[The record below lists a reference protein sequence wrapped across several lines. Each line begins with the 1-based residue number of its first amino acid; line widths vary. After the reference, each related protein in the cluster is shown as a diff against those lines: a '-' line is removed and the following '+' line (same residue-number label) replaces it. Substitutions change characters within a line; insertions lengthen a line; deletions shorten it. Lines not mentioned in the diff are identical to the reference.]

1 MKKNALLL
9 FSAVLCLLLSV
20 RTTAQELSPTVIY
33 QIQNESGLMMSY
45 DGDGEFCR
53 LAASNPDDPNQQWY
67 VVPSGEGLVQ
77 LMNVSAGKYLGLVTS
92 SWNTWDCHFY
102 DNDELEASLDHA
114 QYTIENIDGEYSGL
128 KIKSSSKYLGLDE
141 ADEGSKIWCD
151 KSISNYGKWKFVA
164 LASDAQ
170 NVYQS
175 AYDNILKYA
184 EENFQSNYTVIY
196 DFISDS
202 LMNVSS
208 IYETGSDEDYET
220 GANVLQD
227 FSRKLSTVKSSLD
240 TMNKT
245 LQRMIELIQMTDF
258 PGIDALNADYETYSD
273 LLLGGNI
280 TYKQA
285 LEGPDAMEEV
295 VKNYYLSQLP
305 SATPENP
312 ADLSYFIK
320 HPSFREE
327 LAYTEDCK
335 ITSSGWTTQSADL
348 PDTGT
353 DIGAKNKLED
363 EVGRSTSCF
372 NMWSWQ
378 FSTMSVNQELA
389 GLPEGRY
396 ILTCEGW
403 TNGGEVVAQ
412 HAYATSNSGITVES
426 NYASEA
432 MLSTAWE
439 RFTTPEINVSDGYLK
454 IGFISQKEDKGG
466 SKGWFLVTD
475 FKLLYVG
482 ELGTSTIVKD
492 IQNRLVV
499 AEEIVLTLN
508 GDKTVL
514 VNAVAQAKAIDEN
527 SGQEEAQLALDTLN
541 AAIEEAQKAAKQ
553 YKDFIEGSYA
563 SATEY
568 ASSLADEKAQEL
580 MNSVLTRVDNTIA
593 ADTTTYKAVSELE
606 ALIDVCRSYTA
617 LYVERAIEALT
628 LTSLK
633 PEAVANL
640 NTVVSDNWNA
650 LQTALSVDEIRAL
663 TQKLE
668 IAVDDAMLT
677 QPAGENTE
685 MSFLIKNADAA
696 DGGDNYLTAWEVS
709 KGNGNKY
716 TNAGESF
723 TKSPSDRYIDSYNS
737 EAGALKFT
745 AKQTVYN
752 LPNGTYRMKVATRA
766 DGENAYIF
774 ALSGDK
780 LLKTAIANNN
790 NAGGEIYQE
799 AYDKA
804 YKEAIEAGVPED
816 EIDETTLDIPYASKG
831 WGWSYIDNI
840 EVTNHELVIGV
851 STDSEVTLD
860 EPFTGCWF
868 SADKF
873 ALYYLAEGDNSDF
886 KYTTPVENISENKI
900 HIAVVDGQIVV
911 NGASDVRIYHI
922 NGAAVSAKT
931 VPAGI
936 YVVRADGKS
945 YKVVVK

>member
-1 MKKNALLL
+1 MRKFTFLLTLALCLL
-9 FSAVLCLLLSV
+9 FSVKTV
-20 RTTAQELSPTVIY
+20 AQELSPTVIY

-45 DGDGEFCR
+45 DGEYCK
-53 LAASNPDDPNQQWY
+53 LATSNPNDNSQQWY
-67 VVPSGEGLVQ
+67 VVPSDEGFVQ
-77 LMNVSAGKYLGLVTS
+77 LMNVSAGKYLGVITS
-92 SWNTWDCHFY
+92 SWNTWDCYFY
-102 DNDELEASLDHA
+102 DKEELETSLDHA
-114 QYTIENIDGEYSGL
+114 QYTIEDIDGEYSGL
-128 KIKSSSKYLGLDE
+128 KIKSSSKYLGLD
-141 ADEGSKIWCD
+141 DTNEGSKIWCD

-164 LASDAQ
+164 LVSDAQ
-170 NVYQS
+170 TVYQG
-175 AYDNILKYA
+175 AYDSALEYA
-184 EENFQSNYTVIY
+184 SENFMSSYTTIY

-202 LMNVSS
+202 LMNISS
-208 IYETGSDEDYET
+208 IYEKGDDESYEKGT
-220 GANVLQD
+220 TVLQE
-227 FSRKLSTVKSSLD
+227 FLRNMRTVKSSLN

-245 LQRMIELIQMTDF
+245 LLHIIELIQTTDF
-258 PGIDALNADYETYSD
+258 PGIDALNTEYDTYSD
-273 LLLGGNI
+273 LLSSGNI

-285 LEGPDAMEEV
+285 LDGPEAMEEAI
-295 VKNYYLSQLP
+295 KTYYLSQLP

-327 LAYTEDCK
+327 LEYTEDCT
-335 ITSSGWTTQSADL
+335 ITSGGWTTQSADL
-348 PDTGT
+348 PSTGT

-363 EVGRSTSCF
+363 EVGRNTSCF

-378 FSTMSVNQELA
+378 FSTMSVNQELS

-403 TNGGEVVAQ
+403 TNEETVAQ

-432 MLSTAWE
+432 MLSMEWE
-439 RFTTPEINVSDGYLK
+439 KFTTPEINVSDGYLK
-454 IGFISQKEDKGG
+454 VGFISKKEDKGG
-466 SKGWFLVTD
+466 SNGWFLVTN
-475 FKLLYVG
+475 FKLLYIG

-492 IQNRLVV
+492 IQNRLAV
-499 AEEIVLTLN
+499 AEEITLTLS
-508 GDKTVL
+508 GDKAALTE
-514 VNAVAQAKAIDEN
+514 AIAQAKAIDEN
-527 SGQEEAQLALDTLN
+527 SGQEEAQLALDALN

-593 ADTTTYKAVSELE
+593 ADTTTYKAVPELE

-633 PEAVANL
+633 PEAVAKL
-640 NTVVSDNWNA
+640 NTVVSENWNA
-650 LQTALSVDEIRAL
+650 LQTALSADEIRAL

-668 IAVDDAMLT
+668 IAINDAMLT

-685 MSFLIKNADAA
+685 MSFLIKNADAT
-696 DGGDNYLTAWEVS
+696 DSGDNHLTAWEVS

-737 EAGALKFT
+737 EAGVLKFT

-766 DGENAYIF
+766 DGENAYVF

-780 LLKTAIANNN
+780 LLKTAIVNNN

-799 AYDKA
+799 AYNKA
-804 YKEAIEAGVPED
+804 YQEAIEAGVPED
-816 EIDETTLDIPYASKG
+816 EIDEATLDIPYASKG
-831 WGWSYIDNI
+831 WNWSYINDI
-840 EVTNHELVIGV
+840 EVTDHELIIGV

-886 KYTTPVENISENKI
+886 EYTTPVENISENKI
-900 HIAVVDGQIVV
+900 HITVVGGQIIV
-911 NGASDVRIYHI
+911 NGATDIQIYHI
-922 NGAAVSAKT
+922 NGMPVSAKT

-945 YKVVVK
+945 YKVTVK